1 MLPNFYGVIE
11 VKHYHCGYLRVQAEV
26 LRYDEEQKQIL
37 IENLKQI
44 DGVESIQVNS
54 MLGTALVEF
63 REDIIQASFLYLVI
77 LKALGIDEEA
87 FRQKPGKLKL
97 FLKNV
102 GEALDF
108 SIYNKSKGLL
118 DSKMIVAAIF
128 FYYGVKKMKMTP
140 QLPAG
145 ATLLWWA
152 YNLVNRG
159 KE

>member
-11 VKHYHCGYLRVQAEV
+11 VKHYHCGYLRIQAEV
-26 LRYDEEQKQIL
+26 LRYDEEQKNNF

-63 REDIIQASFLYLVI
+63 CEETIEASFLYLVI
-77 LKALGIDEEA
+77 FKVLGIEEEA
-87 FRQKPGKLKL
+87 FRQKPGKLKV
-97 FLKNV
+97 FLKNI

-118 DSKMIVAAIF
+118 DSKMIVAAVF
-128 FYYGVKKMKMTP
+128 FYYGVKKIKMNP

-152 YNLVNRG
+152 YNLINRG